1 MQLKRCT
8 ATVIQIRNLRWNT
21 GTWYV
26 TDWQWKV
33 LQDRAA
39 LELSPRLISKLKKSC
54 EISQYMQCTLHS
66 LSPFNTPEETLSAVK
81 MMYYAKLFIVLI
93 YTL

>member
-1 MQLKRCT
+1 MVCDGLAMESSAGQAML
-8 ATVIQIRNLRWNT
+8 
-21 GTWYV
+21 
-26 TDWQWKV
+26 
-33 LQDRAA
+33 RAA

-66 LSPFNTPEETLSAVK
+66 LSPFNAPEETLSAIK
-81 MMYYAKLFIVLI
+81 MKYYAKLFILLI